1 MRLGGVD
8 LTGNLL
14 LAPMADVTNLAFRL
28 MCKRYGASLTFTEM
42 ISSDAV
48 VHGNEKSFL
57 RGMTCEEER
66 PFGVQLFG
74 HCPETITSAALAI
87 EEMFEPV
94 VIDIN
99 LGCPSPTITS
109 AGCGSAL
116 LRSPEIVS
124 EIFSDLCENVNT
136 PVTAKI
142 RILESVDETLDIA
155 TRLEKAGVCAIT
167 VHGRTREQGYQGFA
181 DHSYAKRIKEE
192 LSIPVIANGDVKDG
206 ESAKRILEYTG
217 CDGLMVGRAAMG
229 DPHVFYRISRY
240 LEDGEVIGTCCG
252 QRRDDLLEYIE
263 LLEKFDLISHVNMK
277 AHSQWF
283 TRGLKDSRRMR
294 MEMGNAVSHVSL
306 VECIRNMCGNDSE

>member
-28 MCKRYGASLTFTEM
+28 MCKKYGASLSFTEM

-48 VHGNEKSFL
+48 VHGNEKTFL

-74 HCPETITSAALAI
+74 NCPETITSAALSI
-87 EEMFEPV
+87 EEMFEPEI
-94 VIDIN
+94 IDIN
-99 LGCPSPTITS
+99 LGCPSPAITN

-116 LRSPEIVS
+116 LRSPDVIS
-124 EIFSDLCENVNT
+124 SIFSSLCEDVRT

-142 RILESVDETLDIA
+142 RILENMEATLDIA
-155 TRLEKAGVCAIT
+155 CRLEDAGVCAIT
-167 VHGRTREQGYQGFA
+167 VHGRTREQGYQGVA

-192 LSIPVIANGDVKDG
+192 VSVPVIANGDVRDG
-206 ESAKRILEYTG
+206 DSAKRILEYTG
-217 CDGLMVGRAAMG
+217 CDGLMIGRAAMG
-229 DPHVFYRISRY
+229 DPHIFYRISRY
-240 LEDGEVIGTCCG
+240 LEDGEVIEFGCE
-252 QRRDDLLEYIE
+252 QRRDDLLEYIR
-263 LLEKFDLISHVNMK
+263 LLEKFDLVDHVNMK

-283 TRGLKDSRRMR
+283 TRGLRGSRGIRLG
-294 MEMGNAVSHVSL
+294 MGNADSHSSL
-306 VECIRNMCGNDSE
+306 MDCIRNMCGDFEE

>member
-8 LTGNLL
+8 LAGNLL

-48 VHGNEKSFL
+48 VHGNEKTFL

-74 HCPETITSAALAI
+74 HCPETITAAALVL
-87 EEMFEPV
+87 EEMFEPL

-116 LRSPEIVS
+116 LRSPETVS
-124 EIFSDLCENVNT
+124 EIFRDLCENVST

-142 RILESVDETLDIA
+142 RILES
-155 TRLEKAGVCAIT
+155 
-167 VHGRTREQGYQGFA
+167 
-181 DHSYAKRIKEE
+181 
-192 LSIPVIANGDVKDG
+192 
-206 ESAKRILEYTG
+206 
-217 CDGLMVGRAAMG
+217 M
-229 DPHVFYRISRY
+229 
-240 LEDGEVIGTCCG
+240 
-252 QRRDDLLEYIE
+252 
-263 LLEKFDLISHVNMK
+263 
-277 AHSQWF
+277 
-283 TRGLKDSRRMR
+283 
-294 MEMGNAVSHVSL
+294 
-306 VECIRNMCGNDSE
+306 